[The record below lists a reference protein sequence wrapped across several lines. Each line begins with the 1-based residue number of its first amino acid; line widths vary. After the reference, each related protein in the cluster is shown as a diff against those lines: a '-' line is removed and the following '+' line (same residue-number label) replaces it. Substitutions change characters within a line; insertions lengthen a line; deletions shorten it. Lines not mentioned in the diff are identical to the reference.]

1 MIDFYDALNE
11 LQTIPYQAPATET
24 LPLRQAANRILATDV
39 HAKFPS
45 PLFDNSAMDG
55 YALCAPANEAGPFT
69 IVERIAAGDSAA
81 HVHLAAGEAVRIF
94 TGAPVPKGTTAV
106 VPQEETLVDGSLLS
120 LTAPVTPAQHIR
132 FAAEETRV
140 GDLLVPAGT
149 PLSTANLGLIASQG
163 YPELTVFKPLSI
175 VVFSSGNEVINPEQ
189 PLGDGQIYDA
199 NRFQLLAW
207 LSALGAHVTDGGILP
222 DQQLAT
228 EAAFTEAAANHDII
242 VTSGGVSVGE
252 EDHLKNAIMKAGTLI
267 EHKVLIKPGKPFSWG
282 TVGAA
287 KVFMLPG
294 NPVATFAT
302 SQLLLQPALKRLMG
316 IHPRFWQLTQV
327 YATAAFDQPKKIKR
341 REFLRAVLTTQE
353 GHSRISLLPHQGS
366 AMLSA
371 CTQANCLVEV
381 PPQTAVVAGDALRAY
396 LLLI

>member
-1 MIDFYDALNE
+1 MIDFYDALTE
-11 LQTIPYQAPATET
+11 LQNIPHTAPATES
-24 LPLRQAANRILATDV
+24 LPLAQAANRILAHDV
-39 HAKFPS
+39 CAKFAS

-55 YALCAPANEAGPFT
+55 YAICAPNNEAGPFD
-69 IVERIAAGDSAA
+69 IIERIAAGDSAA
-81 HVHLAAGEAVRIF
+81 HVRLNAGEAVRIF
-94 TGAPVPKGTTAV
+94 TGAPIPHGTTAV
-106 VPQEETLVDGSLLS
+106 VPQEETAVEGRTLT
-120 LTAPVTPAQHIR
+120 LTASAQPKQHIR
-132 FAAEETRV
+132 FEGEETLV

-163 YPELTVFKPLSI
+163 YPVITVFKPLK
-175 VVFSSGNEVINPEQ
+175 VMVFSSGNEVINPDQ
-189 PLGDGQIYDA
+189 PLAAGQIYDA

-207 LSALGAHVTDGGILP
+207 LSALGTEVTDGGILP
-222 DQQLAT
+222 DQQQAT
-228 EAAFTEAAANHDII
+228 EAAFTEAAAHYDII
-242 VTSGGVSVGE
+242 ITSGGVSVGE

-282 TVGAA
+282 TVGQA

-316 IHPRFWQLTQV
+316 VHSRFWQLAQV
-327 YATAAFDQPKKIKR
+327 YATAAFERPKAIKR
-341 REFLRAVLTTQE
+341 REFLRAVLVNQDGQSLIT
-353 GHSRISLLPHQGS
+353 LLPHQGS

-381 PPQTAVVAGDALRAY
+381 PPQTVVNAGDSLRAY
-396 LLLI
+396 LLLA

>member
-1 MIDFYDALNE
+1 MIDFYDALTE
-11 LQTIPYQAPATET
+11 LQNISYVAPATET
-24 LPLRQAANRILATDV
+24 LPLAQAANRILAVDS
-39 HAKFPS
+39 HARFAS

-55 YALCAPANEAGPFT
+55 YALCAPNGAVGPFA
-69 IVERIAAGDSAA
+69 IIERIAAGDSAD
-81 HVHLAAGEAVRIF
+81 HVHLKAGEAVRIF
-94 TGAPVPKGTTAV
+94 TGAPVPAGTTAV
-106 VPQEETLVDGSLLS
+106 VPQEETEVEGSQLS
-120 LTAPVTPAQHIR
+120 LTANVTPAQHIR

-163 YPELTVFKPLSI
+163 HAEVVVFKPLNI
-175 VVFSSGNEVINPEQ
+175 VVFSSGNEVINPGQ
-189 PLGDGQIYDA
+189 TLASGQIYDA

-207 LSALGAHVTDGGILP
+207 LNALGANVTDGGILP
-222 DQQLAT
+222 DQQQAT
-228 EAAFTEAAANHDII
+228 EAAFTQAAADYDVII
-242 VTSGGVSVGE
+242 TSGGVSVGE

-282 TVGAA
+282 QVGQA

-316 IHPRFWQLTQV
+316 IHARYWQLPQA
-327 YATAAFDQPKKIKR
+327 YAEAAFDKPKAIKR
-341 REFLRAVLTTQE
+341 REFLRAVLVNE
-353 GHSRISLLPHQGS
+353 AGHSRITLLPHQGS

-371 CTQANCLVEV
+371 CTQANCLVEI
-381 PPQTAVVAGDALRAY
+381 PPQTAVVAGDALKFY